1 MVSCSAPG
9 KIYLFG
15 EHAVVYGETA
25 IACAIDLRT
34 RVRAEISDSVVI
46 QSQIGRTG
54 IDFEK
59 HPYISSAIEKIREIV
74 PVKKG
79 SPVKGVYL
87 DIDSDIDSG
96 LGSSTAVTIASTVVE
111 KMRKITPVK
120 GVYLNIDSDIPIG
133 SGLGSSAAVTIAS
146 IGALNELFGC
156 GLSLDEIA
164 KLGHEIEI
172 EIQGAA
178 SPTDT
183 YVSTFGG
190 VVTIPDRRKLRTP
203 ECGIVIGDTR
213 VFSSTK
219 KLVADVRKLR
229 ESYPKLIE
237 PLMASIGQISKIGEP
252 LVLAGDYPSIGRL
265 MNVNQGLLDAL
276 GVNILELSRLI
287 YAAREA
293 GAFGA
298 KITGAGGGGCMIAL
312 TASDKCTQVA
322 GAIAKA
328 GGKAT
333 ITKPSEQGLRFD
345 SIEPKSSECASD

>member
-25 IACAIDLRT
+25 IACAVNLRT
-34 RVRAEISDSVVI
+34 HVRAEINDSIVI
-46 QSQIGRTG
+46 RSQIGKTG

-59 HPYISSAIEKIREIV
+59 HPYISSVIENMGKIAPINGVFLEVDSKI
-74 PVKKG
+74 PV
-79 SPVKGVYL
+79 
-87 DIDSDIDSG
+87 
-96 LGSSTAVTIASTVVE
+96 
-111 KMRKITPVK
+111 
-120 GVYLNIDSDIPIG
+120 G

-156 GLSLDEIA
+156 GLSLNEIA
-164 KLGHEIEI
+164 KLGHQIEI
-172 EIQGAA
+172 SVQGAA

-190 VVTIPDRRKLRTP
+190 VVTIPDRKKLKTP
-203 ECGIVIGDTR
+203 DCVVIIGDTG

-219 KLVADVRKLR
+219 ELVANVRKLR
-229 ESYPKLIE
+229 ESYPELIE
-237 PLMASIGQISKIGEP
+237 PLMASIGRISKIGEP
-252 LVLAGDYPSIGRL
+252 LVLAEDYPSIGRL

-287 YAAREA
+287 YSARGA

-298 KITGAGGGGCMIAL
+298 KITGAGGGGCMVAL
-312 TASDKCTQVA
+312 TAPDKCRQVA
-322 GAIAKA
+322 EAILEA
-328 GGKAT
+328 GGKVT
-333 ITKPSEQGLRFD
+333 ITKPTEEGLRLD
-345 SIEPKSSECASD
+345 

>member
-1 MVSCSAPG
+1 MVSYSAPG

-25 IACAIDLRT
+25 IACAVELRT

-59 HPYISSAIEKIREIV
+59 HPYISSVVEKIREIV
-74 PVKKG
+74 
-79 SPVKGVYL
+79 SVKGVFL
-87 DIDSDIDSG
+87 DIDSDI
-96 LGSSTAVTIASTVVE
+96 
-111 KMRKITPVK
+111 PV
-120 GVYLNIDSDIPIG
+120 G
-133 SGLGSSAAVTIAS
+133 SGLGSSAAVTVAS
-146 IGALNELFGC
+146 IGALNELFAC
-156 GLSLDEIA
+156 GLSLNEIA
-164 KLGHEIEI
+164 KLGHEIEV
-172 EIQGAA
+172 EVQGAA

-203 ECGIVIGDTR
+203 ECGIVIGDTG

-219 KLVADVRKLR
+219 ELVANVKKLR
-229 ESYPKLIE
+229 ESYPELIE
-237 PLMASIGQISKIGEP
+237 PLMASIGRISKIGES

-287 YAAREA
+287 YSARGA

-312 TASDKCTQVA
+312 TASEKCTQVA
-322 GAIAKA
+322 EAIASA
-328 GGKAT
+328 GGKVT
-333 ITKPSEQGLRFD
+333 ITKLSEQGL
-345 SIEPKSSECASD
+345 ASD

>member
-1 MVSCSAPG
+1 MISYSAPG

-25 IACAIDLRT
+25 IACAVELRT
-34 RVRAEISDSVVI
+34 RVRAEISDSVAI

-59 HPYISSAIEKIREIV
+59 HPYISSVVEKIREFV
-74 PVKKG
+74 
-79 SPVKGVYL
+79 PVKGVFL
-87 DIDSDIDSG
+87 DIDSDI
-96 LGSSTAVTIASTVVE
+96 
-111 KMRKITPVK
+111 PV
-120 GVYLNIDSDIPIG
+120 G

-156 GLSLDEIA
+156 GFSLNEIA

-172 EIQGAA
+172 EVQGAA

-203 ECGIVIGDTR
+203 ECGIVIGDTG

-219 KLVADVRKLR
+219 ELVANVRKLR
-229 ESYPKLIE
+229 ESYPELIE
-237 PLMASIGQISKIGEP
+237 PLMASIGRISIIGES
-252 LVLAGDYPSIGRL
+252 LVFAGDYTSIGRL

-276 GVNILELSRLI
+276 GVNILELSKLI
-287 YAAREA
+287 YSARGA

-298 KITGAGGGGCMIAL
+298 KITGAGGGGCMVAL
-312 TASDKCTQVA
+312 TAPDKCIQVA
-322 GAIAKA
+322 EAIAKA
-328 GGKAT
+328 GGKVT
-333 ITKPSEQGLRFD
+333 ITKPSEQGL
-345 SIEPKSSECASD
+345 KSD

>member
-25 IACAIDLRT
+25 IACAVDLRT
-34 RVRAEISDSVVI
+34 RVRAEINDSIVI

-59 HPYISSAIEKIREIV
+59 HPYISSVIEKMGEIAPIRGVFLEVDSEI
-74 PVKKG
+74 PV
-79 SPVKGVYL
+79 
-87 DIDSDIDSG
+87 
-96 LGSSTAVTIASTVVE
+96 
-111 KMRKITPVK
+111 
-120 GVYLNIDSDIPIG
+120 G

-156 GLSLDEIA
+156 GLSLNEIA
-164 KLGHEIEI
+164 KLGHQIEI
-172 EIQGAA
+172 SVQGAA

-203 ECGIVIGDTR
+203 DCGIVIGDTGI
-213 VFSSTK
+213 FSSTK
-219 KLVADVRKLR
+219 ELVANVRKLR
-229 ESYPKLIE
+229 ESYPELIE
-237 PLMASIGQISKIGEP
+237 PLMASIGRISKIGEP
-252 LVLAGDYPSIGRL
+252 LVLAGDYSSIGRL

-287 YAAREA
+287 YSARAA

-298 KITGAGGGGCMIAL
+298 KITGAGGGGCMVAL
-312 TASDKCTQVA
+312 TAPDKCIQVA
-322 GAIAKA
+322 EAISEA
-328 GGKAT
+328 GGKVT
-333 ITKPSEQGLRFD
+333 ITKPTEQGLKL
-345 SIEPKSSECASD
+345 E

>member
-1 MVSCSAPG
+1 MVLYSAPG

-25 IACAIDLRT
+25 IACAVELRT
-34 RVRAEISDSVVI
+34 RIRAEINDSVVI

-59 HPYISSAIEKIREIV
+59 HPYISSVIERIREIV
-74 PVKKG
+74 PI
-79 SPVKGVYL
+79 KGVIL
-87 DIDSDIDSG
+87 DIDSDI
-96 LGSSTAVTIASTVVE
+96 
-111 KMRKITPVK
+111 PV
-120 GVYLNIDSDIPIG
+120 G

-156 GLSLDEIA
+156 GLSLNEIA

-172 EIQGAA
+172 KVQGAA

-203 ECGIVIGDTR
+203 ECGIVIGDTG

-219 KLVADVRKLR
+219 ELVANVRKLR
-229 ESYPKLIE
+229 ESYPDLIE
-237 PLMASIGQISKIGEP
+237 PLMASIGRISKIGES
-252 LVLAGDYPSIGRL
+252 LVFAGDYPSIGRL

-276 GVNILELSRLI
+276 GVNILELSKLI
-287 YAAREA
+287 YSARGA
-293 GAFGA
+293 GALGA
-298 KITGAGGGGCMIAL
+298 KITGAGGGGCMVAL
-312 TASDKCTQVA
+312 TAPDKCIQVA
-322 GAIAKA
+322 EAIAKA
-328 GGKAT
+328 GGKVT
-333 ITKPSEQGLRFD
+333 ITKPSEQGL
-345 SIEPKSSECASD
+345 KSD